1 MPWYVVITKPRA
13 ERKIAER
20 LQHLGIEVC
29 CPVRLERRQWSDRV
43 KNVEVPLLPSMVL
56 VHVEDAQRAKVFEVP
71 GVLRYLFYLGQPA
84 KVRNEEV
91 ELLRDIH
98 KNGSPIIAVK
108 SVQPG
113 DVIEVPGFGKVP
125 QKGRVKYTS
134 GNQCWVVL
142 EQLGF
147 VVTLQI

>member
-1 MPWYVVITKPRA
+1 MPWYVTITKPRA
-13 ERKIAER
+13 ERRVAQR
-20 LQHLGIEVC
+20 LQLLDIEVF

-43 KNVEVPLLPSMVL
+43 KMVEVPLLPSMVL
-56 VHVEDAQRAKVFEVP
+56 VHIEDAQRSKVFEAP

-91 ELLRDIH
+91 GLLRDIH
-98 KNGSPIIAVK
+98 KNGSPIVAVK
-108 SVQPG
+108 SIQPG
-113 DVIEVPGFGKVP
+113 DFIEVPGFGKVP

-147 VVTLQI
+147 VVTLQM